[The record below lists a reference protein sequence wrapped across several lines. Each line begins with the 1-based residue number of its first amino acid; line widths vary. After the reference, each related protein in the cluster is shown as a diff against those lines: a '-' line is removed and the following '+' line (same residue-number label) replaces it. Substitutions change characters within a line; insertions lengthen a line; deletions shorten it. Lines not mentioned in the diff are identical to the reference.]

1 MTTLIRTCCTG
12 FHASRKVLE
21 IGCGS
26 GALGHAFK
34 RKNPNV
40 FYVGVEFEENAAAK
54 AKNVLDKVLC
64 CDVEQ
69 DKLNDIIAGAD
80 KYDCI
85 VFGDV
90 LEHLENPEKV
100 ISRLLPSLSEN
111 GIILAFIPNVQ
122 HYTVIKRL
130 FQGEWPLEDSGL
142 FDKTHIRWFTKKSII
157 DMMKNLDL
165 YTYDIASRIPNV
177 DAARKFAR
185 FLFLFLMSLKLSQ
198 ISS

>member
-1 MTTLIRTCCTG
+1 MTQAADYYDNVNPDLLYRIPCT
-12 FHASRKVLE
+12 SRKVLE

-111 GIILAFIPNVQ
+111 GIILACIPNVQ

-130 FQGEWPLEDSGL
+130 LQGEWPLEDSGL
-142 FDKTHIRWFTKKSII
+142 FDKTHIRWFTKEH
-157 DMMKNLDL
+157 
-165 YTYDIASRIPNV
+165 Y
-177 DAARKFAR
+177 
-185 FLFLFLMSLKLSQ
+185 
-198 ISS
+198 